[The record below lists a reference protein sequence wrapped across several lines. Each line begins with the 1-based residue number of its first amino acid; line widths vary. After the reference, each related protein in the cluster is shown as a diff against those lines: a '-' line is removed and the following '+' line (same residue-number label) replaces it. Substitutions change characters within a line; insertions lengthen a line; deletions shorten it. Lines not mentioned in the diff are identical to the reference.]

1 MIKVLICLLLI
12 IQGYSLTLSAN
23 EQEPINKI
31 TIGWYFPGINKKVS
45 RTDFQIAINFWM
57 DKFGKPQGIEDIN
70 TRLFDSVEKMQIAFN
85 NSELDYI
92 VAPPLLFVRYFDMHK
107 VTKGIIARNI
117 TGKPYGMVI
126 LVRKEL
132 QSISELKN
140 KRLVMPGSD
149 ELAEVFLDTLVIPEF
164 KQSYPQVFSSVHYT
178 QKHNTVVHQLF
189 FNQAD
194 VGVAYLES
202 FYLMVELNPQIADKV
217 KILANFPIDSPN
229 YSFFHQKF
237 PEKLR
242 DKLIAAMIKLNKSD
256 EAIQIFNG
264 FMMESVL
271 ECSVESLEP
280 FYQLN
285 ERYKQLKQQISDKSQ

>member
-1 MIKVLICLLLI
+1 MIKVLMFLLLTI
-12 IQGYSLTLSAN
+12 PYCSATLSAN
-23 EQEPINKI
+23 EQDTISKI

-57 DKFGKPQGIEDIN
+57 DEFGKPQGIEDIN
-70 TRLFDSVEKMQIAFN
+70 SRLFDSVEKMKIAFN

-92 VAPPLLFVRYFDMHK
+92 VAPPLLFVKYFDMHK
-107 VTKGIIARNI
+107 VTKGIIAKNI
-117 TGKPYGMVI
+117 TGKPYGVVV

-132 QSISELKN
+132 QNLSELKN
-140 KRLVMPGSD
+140 KRLVMPDND
-149 ELAEVFLDTLVIPEF
+149 ELAEVFLETLVIPEF
-164 KQSYPQVFSSVHYT
+164 KQSYSQVFSSVNYT

-194 VGVAYLES
+194 VGVTYLES
-202 FYLMVELNPQIADKV
+202 FDLMVELNPQIADKI

-229 YSFFHQKF
+229 YSFFHKKF

-242 DKLIAAMIKLNKSD
+242 DELIAAMIKLNKSD
-256 EAIQIFNG
+256 EATQIFNG
-264 FMMESVL
+264 FMMESLL

-285 ERYKQLKQQISDKSQ
+285 ERYKQLKQQISGKSR